1 MNHRKSTSS
10 HAAVVMPEALSG
22 DVRRVCMVRWAQRP
36 LPVSLQPPVKVGA
49 PALLSPVLPQLPQV
63 RLIRSQIRGTANL
76 RTQEW
81 RIQNTSHE
89 PLPPTRGAAVK
100 WRRSRAP
107 QTTKEMFPE
116 ALCTWLQRMFS
127 LLSNFTTCKKKTNPK
142 KPAVVRQIHLSQQEK
157 ASTKVKLLRLC

>member
-89 PLPPTRGAAVK
+89 PLPPRVGQPLNGAAVVLP
-100 WRRSRAP
+100 R
-107 QTTKEMFPE
+107 
-116 ALCTWLQRMFS
+116 LQKKCFQRHSAHDFKGCS
-127 LLSNFTTCKKKTNPK
+127 LYYQILPHVKKKQTPKSQQSSDKSTSHSRK
-142 KPAVVRQIHLSQQEK
+142 KPPPK
-157 ASTKVKLLRLC
+157 